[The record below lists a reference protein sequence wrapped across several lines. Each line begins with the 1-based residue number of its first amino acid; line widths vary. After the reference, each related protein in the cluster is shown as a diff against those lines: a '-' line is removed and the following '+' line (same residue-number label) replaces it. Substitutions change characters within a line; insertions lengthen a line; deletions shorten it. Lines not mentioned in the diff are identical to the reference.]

1 MFFIYSQSFIP
12 DPTTLR
18 HLSAPCAYLVAIILT
33 LEYETISSIFL
44 RINQEPHKL

>member
-12 DPTTLR
+12 TTLR
-18 HLSAPCAYLVAIILT
+18 ALRLPCSHNIT
-33 LEYETISSIFL
+33 LEYETTPSIFL